1 MAERPRDVVAART
14 AGLSAEGISHAFGD
28 VEVLHEVDLVVA
40 PGEVVCLF
48 GPSGCGKTT
57 MLRLLAGI
65 ERLQKGRVTINGR
78 LVAGPQAHVSPE
90 ARSVG
95 LLFQDFALFPHLT
108 VYQNVAFGIAH
119 LPPRDRHARA
129 MEVLEQV
136 GMAGHADSYPS
147 TLSGG
152 QQQRVALARA
162 RAPRPRLFLMDE
174 PFSNLD
180 VQLRRQVR
188 DVVLHVLK
196 NSTAATLMVTHDP
209 EEAMFMGDRIAVM
222 RQGRIVQEGTPEQ
235 LYLRPAN
242 AYVAG
247 LFSDVNRMT
256 GTVAAGHVRTPI
268 GVVCTPALADGLAV
282 EVLVRPEGVVLG
294 APGDGSNAA
303 APGTVVAARLL
314 GGSSLIHVAVA
325 GPDGDAHVHAR
336 TAGVRRPAEGERVAV
351 SLDPEQTFVFPLQAP
366 NKDC

>member
-1 MAERPRDVVAART
+1 VAERPRDIVAARQ
-14 AGLSAEGISHAFGD
+14 AGLEAQGVSHAFGD
-28 VEVLHEVDLVVA
+28 VAVLREVSLNVA

-57 MLRLLAGI
+57 MLRILAGI
-65 ERLQKGRVTINGR
+65 ERLQHGRVTINGR
-78 LVAGPQAHVSPE
+78 VVAEPHTHVAPE

-108 VYQNVAFGIAH
+108 VYQNVAFGLTH

-129 MEVLEQV
+129 MEMLEQV
-136 GMAGHADSYPS
+136 GMAGHADSFPS

-196 NSTAATLMVTHDP
+196 SSTAATLMVTHDP

-222 RQGRIVQEGTPEQ
+222 RQGRIVQEGTPEE
-235 LYLRPAN
+235 LYLRPAS

-256 GTVAAGHVRTPI
+256 GTVAGGHVRTPI

-282 EVLVRPEGVVLG
+282 EVLVRPEGVILG
-294 APGDGSNAA
+294 APGAGSNAA
-303 APGTVVAARLL
+303 AAGTVVAARLL
-314 GGSSLIHVAVA
+314 GGTSLIHVSIDS
-325 GPDGDAHVHAR
+325 PDGGVHVHAR
-336 TAGVRRPAEGERVAV
+336 TAGVRRPADQERVAV
-351 SLDPEQTFVFPLQAP
+351 SLDPEQTFVFPLETP
-366 NKDC
+366 NKNC